1 MTKEMYT
8 VVAVV
13 CKDLSDIELA
23 VLNNVAQ
30 CDFNPKGRLFDYDRV
45 KHLFTEDNG
54 TKMHSETKDA
64 LAAVVLRRLA

>member
-1 MTKEMYT
+1 MNKYEYAI
-8 VVAVV
+8 VALI
-13 CKDLSDIELA
+13 CKDLSDLELA

-30 CDFNPKGRLFDYDRV
+30 TDFNPKGRLFDYERV

-54 TKMHSETKDA
+54 TRMHDDIKDA